1 MYCLQKLKPSTF
13 GFAQKLIN
21 NGNSTKV
28 ASSSRLLLVV
38 YHVKQNIMNFKFKEG
53 DRVLYEGLIGVV
65 SGVAINEYK
74 KEAII
79 LYENGMKTYA
89 LPNEEVEIM
98 ENDLTTI

>member
-1 MYCLQKLKPSTF
+1 MKKIVRELEVGEKIEL
-13 GFAQKLIN
+13 L
-21 NGNSTKV
+21 NG
-28 ASSSRLLLVV
+28 A
-38 YHVKQNIMNFKFKEG
+38 
-53 DRVLYEGLIGVV
+53 IGVI

-79 LYENGMKTYA
+79 IYENGMKTYA

>member
-1 MYCLQKLKPSTF
+1 MK
-13 GFAQKLIN
+13 
-21 NGNSTKV
+21 
-28 ASSSRLLLVV
+28 
-38 YHVKQNIMNFKFKEG
+38 KQVRNLEVG
-53 DRVLYEGLIGVV
+53 DRIELLNGVIGIV

-98 ENDLTTI
+98 KNDLTTI

>member
-1 MYCLQKLKPSTF
+1 MKKIVRELEVGEKIEL
-13 GFAQKLIN
+13 L
-21 NGNSTKV
+21 NGT
-28 ASSSRLLLVV
+28 
-38 YHVKQNIMNFKFKEG
+38 
-53 DRVLYEGLIGVV
+53 IGVI

-98 ENDLTTI
+98 ENDLTTIQKNCV

>member
-1 MYCLQKLKPSTF
+1 MKKLVRGLEVGEKIE
-13 GFAQKLIN
+13 LL
-21 NGNSTKV
+21 NGT
-28 ASSSRLLLVV
+28 
-38 YHVKQNIMNFKFKEG
+38 
-53 DRVLYEGLIGVV
+53 IGVV

-98 ENDLTTI
+98 KNDLTTI

>member
-1 MYCLQKLKPSTF
+1 MKKIVRELEVGEKIEL
-13 GFAQKLIN
+13 L
-21 NGNSTKV
+21 NG
-28 ASSSRLLLVV
+28 A
-38 YHVKQNIMNFKFKEG
+38 
-53 DRVLYEGLIGVV
+53 IGVI

>member
-1 MYCLQKLKPSTF
+1 MKKLVRELEAGEKIE
-13 GFAQKLIN
+13 LL
-21 NGNSTKV
+21 NG
-28 ASSSRLLLVV
+28 A
-38 YHVKQNIMNFKFKEG
+38 
-53 DRVLYEGLIGVV
+53 IGVI